1 MKTNTDTNEVA
12 EFCERHHAC
21 GAGRDFADRYGTMAD
36 VWDACERV
44 DWLIWVYRRTVTPM
58 DMRELRLFACWC
70 VRETP
75 LKDGRKVWDLLTD
88 ERSRN
93 AVVVAERFARGE
105 ATDEERSRAADAAAD
120 AYAAYAYAYAYARK
134 FQAEEFKRRFA
145 NPFQNDLAQ
154 PLHPRRVRRQRH
166 DREPL
171 RGANRARYPKAGA
184 DPESRRAAKG
194 GVCRDVPERA
204 EATC

>member
-105 ATDEERSRAADAAAD
+105 ATDEERSRAAAAAAD
-120 AYAAYAYAYAYARK
+120 AAYAAYAYAYARK

-145 NPFQNDLAQ
+145 NPF
-154 PLHPRRVRRQRH
+154 H
-166 DREPL
+166 
-171 RGANRARYPKAGA
+171 K
-184 DPESRRAAKG
+184 
-194 GVCRDVPERA
+194 
-204 EATC
+204 

>member
-1 MKTNTDTNEVA
+1 MTMKTNTDTNEVA

-36 VWDACERV
+36 VWDACKRV

-120 AYAAYAYAYAYARK
+120 AYAYAAYAADADAADAAADAYAAADADAAYAADAYAAYAAYAYARK

-145 NPFQNDLAQ
+145 NPF
-154 PLHPRRVRRQRH
+154 H
-166 DREPL
+166 
-171 RGANRARYPKAGA
+171 K
-184 DPESRRAAKG
+184 
-194 GVCRDVPERA
+194 
-204 EATC
+204 

>member
-1 MKTNTDTNEVA
+1 MKTKTSEVTD
-12 EFCERHHAC
+12 FCERHEAC
-21 GAGRDFADRYGTMAD
+21 SAGRDFAAKFETMAD

-105 ATDEERSRAADAAAD
+105 ATDEERSRAAASAASASAAAD
-120 AYAAYAYAYAYARK
+120 ADAAAYASASSAAYAAYAYAYARK

-145 NPFQNDLAQ
+145 NPF
-154 PLHPRRVRRQRH
+154 H
-166 DREPL
+166 
-171 RGANRARYPKAGA
+171 K
-184 DPESRRAAKG
+184 
-194 GVCRDVPERA
+194 
-204 EATC
+204 

>member
-105 ATDEERSRAADAAAD
+105 ATDEERSRAAAAAAD
-120 AYAAYAYAYAYARK
+120 AAYASAASAASAAASAAAYAAYAAYAAADADAAAYASASSAAYAAYAYAYARK

-145 NPFQNDLAQ
+145 NPF
-154 PLHPRRVRRQRH
+154 H
-166 DREPL
+166 
-171 RGANRARYPKAGA
+171 K
-184 DPESRRAAKG
+184 
-194 GVCRDVPERA
+194 
-204 EATC
+204 